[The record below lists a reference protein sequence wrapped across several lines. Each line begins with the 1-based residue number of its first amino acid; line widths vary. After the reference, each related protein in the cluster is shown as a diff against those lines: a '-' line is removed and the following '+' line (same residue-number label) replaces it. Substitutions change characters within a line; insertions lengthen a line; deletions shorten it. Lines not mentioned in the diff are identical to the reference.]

1 MAKEIMKAEDISKGS
16 GLNEDEYAFYGAL
29 ASNMTAK
36 EVMGTDVLKEIAR
49 ELTVKIKN
57 NTTVDWNIRES
68 VRARIRMEVR
78 RLLKKYDYPPDDPSD
93 PNNYDKSIQLIM
105 EQTELVCE
113 NENIM

>member
-1 MAKEIMKAEDISKGS
+1 
-16 GLNEDEYAFYGAL
+16 
-29 ASNMTAK
+29 MTAK

-68 VRARIRMEVR
+68 VRAKIRMEVR

-113 NENIM
+113 NDII